1 MAFFGPSWMRDIDA
15 IHREMERLLD
25 HYAGSKPPSVLFAK
39 RGFEPA
45 VDVYETDDAVVIVA
59 ELAGVDCERIDVALH
74 QQVLSIRG
82 ERIAPG
88 SGRKRSY
95 SQMEIN
101 SGPFERVIRLPIAVD
116 SDGATA
122 RYADGMLEITLPK
135 SKAPPPSR
143 TFVRIVPKE
152 NER

>member
-101 SGPFERVIRLPIAVD
+101 SGPFERIIRLPIAVD

>member
-1 MAFFGPSWMRDIDA
+1 MAFFEPTWMRDIDA

-25 HYAGSKPPSVLFAK
+25 HYAGSKPPSVQFAK
-39 RGFEPA
+39 RGFEPP

-59 ELAGVDCERIDVALH
+59 ELAGVDCERIDVSLH
-74 QQVLSIRG
+74 RQTLSIRG
-82 ERIAPG
+82 ERATPG
-88 SGRKRSY
+88 AGTKRSY

-122 RYADGMLEITLPK
+122 CYADGLLEITLPK
-135 SKAPPPSR
+135 SKMPPLSR
-143 TFVRIVPKE
+143 TFVRIFPRE